1 MSATL
6 QEQVVARDPAKDSW
20 IARVLGVELPGG
32 VIGGAAETTPGGNG
46 RFSKVAFEKIHL
58 EWENGKKLIQQRLD
72 ELNAQILAEFADD
85 LAETAVRKL
94 DRVLAGLNLG
104 FGDKLDDLRNAATP
118 DLQRKLAGE
127 AGAIAKSYIKYLSD
141 DPLVNHV
148 EQNPYDVEV
157 ETATVLGGPLN
168 KLQQELAKLSL

>member
-6 QEQVVARDPAKDSW
+6 EEQIAARDPVKDSW

-32 VIGGAAETTPGGNG
+32 VTGGTTPGSNG
-46 RFSKVAFEKIHL
+46 GFSKVAFEKIHL

-72 ELNAQILAEFADD
+72 ELNNQILAEFADD

-94 DRVLAGLNLG
+94 DNVLARLNLG
-104 FGDKLDDLRNAATP
+104 FGDKLDDLRNATTP
-118 DLQRKLAGE
+118 ELQRKLAGE
-127 AGAIAKSYIKYLSD
+127 AGAIAESYIKYLSD
-141 DPLVNHV
+141 DPLVNHI

-157 ETATVLGGPLN
+157 ETATVLGDPLN
-168 KLQQELAKLSL
+168 KLQQELAKLRL

>member
-32 VIGGAAETTPGGNG
+32 VIGG
-46 RFSKVAFEKIHL
+46 V
-58 EWENGKKLIQQRLD
+58 
-72 ELNAQILAEFADD
+72 
-85 LAETAVRKL
+85 AETAVRKL